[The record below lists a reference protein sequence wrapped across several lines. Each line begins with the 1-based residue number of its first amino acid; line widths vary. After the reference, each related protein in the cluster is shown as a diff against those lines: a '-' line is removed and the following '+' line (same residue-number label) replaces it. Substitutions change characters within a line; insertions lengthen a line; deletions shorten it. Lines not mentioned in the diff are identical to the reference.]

1 MKVSGLALS
10 ICAAASSLLS
20 GCAATQLPLAAP
32 GAMPQS
38 RGSWMQRA
46 GTSGDLLYVTRP
58 PSRSVDVYTYPAG
71 NQVGTLTGF
80 TNPYGIC
87 SDTQGNV
94 WIADDTAGSFSPG
107 TMVEYAHGGT
117 TPIAQLSDSDPPL
130 NCSVD
135 PTTGNLAVASNYF
148 SQRVA
153 VYAGAQGSPQYYYA
167 TGATPFDCSYD
178 ARGNLFAAAKTGIYA
193 SKLFRLR
200 KGASALS
207 QYKLVPFGYAD
218 FGIGWDGKRLAIP
231 QSPYDL
237 SRYALHKRAGRTV
250 LDGPGVGTGFWIA
263 GSTLIV
269 ASGTEVAFYRYP
281 KGGMDSNLITSPYYA
296 FGVTVS
302 VGSSR

>member
-1 MKVSGLALS
+1 MKLSGLHAA
-10 ICAAASSLLS
+10 CAAAAFLTA
-20 GCAATQLPLAAP
+20 CAGPPTAAP
-32 GAMPQS
+32 SALPQNH
-38 RGSWMQRA
+38 GSWMQLA
-46 GTSGDLLYVTRP
+46 AKSGDLLYVTRP

-87 SDTQGNV
+87 SDGAGNV

-107 TMVEYAHGGT
+107 AMVEYAHGGT
-117 TPIAQLSDSDPPL
+117 TPVAQLSDSDPPL

-135 PTTGNLAVASNYF
+135 RTTGNLAVASNYF

-153 VYAGAQGSPQYYYA
+153 IYAGAQGSPEYYYA

-178 ARGNLFAAAKTGIYA
+178 GVGNLFAAAKTGIYA
-193 SKLFRLR
+193 SKLFKLR

-218 FGIGWDGKRLAIP
+218 FGIAWDGKRLAIP

-237 SRYALHKRAGRTV
+237 SRYALHKRIGRTV
-250 LDGPGVGTGFWIA
+250 LDGPGVGTGFWIV

-269 ASGTEVAFYRYP
+269 ASGTEVAFYPYP
-281 KGGMDSNLITSPYYA
+281 KGGLDSKLITSAYYA

-302 VGSSR
+302 VGSRR